1 MSDEEDEG
9 YKGPLHPRLTMDD
22 ITEVSGPEEIERKN
36 TFQIT
41 KNTEARSK
49 TVFSIIVGA
58 LAGLALCLI
67 FAPLLGYMF
76 SSFFVLL
83 GGILAP
89 FFAVGTI
96 RDRTQQTRWKRTLQ
110 DMKSRKIEGQVFY
123 PNSTQ
128 PENIIDLQEMEI
140 R

>member
-49 TVFSIIVGA
+49 TVFSVIVGA

-83 GGILAP
+83 AEYWLRSSQSAPLETAPNRHGGREPCRI
-89 FFAVGTI
+89 
-96 RDRTQQTRWKRTLQ
+96 
-110 DMKSRKIEGQVFY
+110 
-123 PNSTQ
+123 
-128 PENIIDLQEMEI
+128 
-140 R
+140 

>member
-1 MSDEEDEG
+1 MSDGEDGG

-22 ITEVSGPEEIERKN
+22 ITEVSGPKEIERKN

-49 TVFSIIVGA
+49 TVFSTIIGA
-58 LAGLALCLI
+58 LAGLGVCLMV
-67 FAPLLGYMF
+67 APLFGYLF
-76 SSFFVLL
+76 SSFFVVS
-83 GGILAP
+83 GGVIAP

-96 RDRTQQTRWKRTLQ
+96 RDRTQQTRWKRALQ
-110 DMKSRKIEGQVFY
+110 DLKSRKVEGQVFY

-140 R
+140 G

>member
-1 MSDEEDEG
+1 MDDDANDG
-9 YKGPLHPRLTMDD
+9 FRNPLHPRLTMDD
-22 ITEVSGPEEIERKN
+22 ITEVSGPKEIERKN

-49 TVFSIIVGA
+49 TVFSAIIGA
-58 LAGLALCLI
+58 LAGLGVCLMV
-67 FAPLLGYMF
+67 APLFGYLF
-76 SSFFVLL
+76 SSFFVVA
-83 GGILAP
+83 GAVAAP
-89 FFAVGTI
+89 FFVVGTI

-110 DMKSRKIEGQVFY
+110 DLKSHKVEGQVFY
-123 PNSTQ
+123 PNSNQ

>member
-49 TVFSIIVGA
+49 TVFSVIVGA
-58 LAGLALCLI
+58 LVGLALCLM

-96 RDRTQQTRWKRTLQ
+96 RDIPPLVLLRIAEQNGT
-110 DMKSRKIEGQVFY
+110 KSACSRSMGIPYNANTV
-123 PNSTQ
+123 
-128 PENIIDLQEMEI
+128 

>member
-1 MSDEEDEG
+1 M
-9 YKGPLHPRLTMDD
+9 
-22 ITEVSGPEEIERKN
+22 
-36 TFQIT
+36 
-41 KNTEARSK
+41 
-49 TVFSIIVGA
+49 FSVIVGA

>member
-49 TVFSIIVGA
+49 TVFSVIVGA
-58 LAGLALCLI
+58 LAGLALCLM

-83 GGILAP
+83 GGALAP

-96 RDRTQQTRWKRTLQ
+96 RDRSQQTLC
-110 DMKSRKIEGQVFY
+110 KSRKIEGQVFY

>member
-1 MSDEEDEG
+1 MTDEDEG
-9 YKGPLHPRLTMDD
+9 YKGPVHPRLTMDD

-36 TFQIT
+36 TFQVA

-49 TVFSIIVGA
+49 TVVAVIVGA
-58 LAGLALCLI
+58 AIGLCICLI
-67 FAPLLGYMF
+67 IAPLFGYMVGA
-76 SSFFVLL
+76 FF
-83 GGILAP
+83 ILFGAAIVP

-96 RDRTQQTRWKRTLQ
+96 RDRTQQARWKRTLE

>member
-49 TVFSIIVGA
+49 TVFSVIVGRIG
-58 LAGLALCLI
+58 GLGSLPHIRSVARIHVQLVLRTVGRNTGSVLC
-67 FAPLLGYMF
+67 
-76 SSFFVLL
+76 
-83 GGILAP
+83 
-89 FFAVGTI
+89 
-96 RDRTQQTRWKRTLQ
+96 
-110 DMKSRKIEGQVFY
+110 SRHH
-123 PNSTQ
+123 
-128 PENIIDLQEMEI
+128 
-140 R
+140 